1 MSLGGAF
8 RVVLAELASVGLDPA
23 AVCCGAQVGAVV
35 RIEHRDAIVFVAFHL
50 GRELPRHAVEY
61 VVARTAMSLR
71 RSGAGACEVRFRHA
85 PGGAPDEYR
94 RVLRCPVRFRQ
105 HETGLSLPAAELA
118 RPLRTANPDA
128 AEALAAGLSRSQV
141 RYRSSVSA
149 RLAGVA
155 EAAIARGERI
165 DRETLARSL
174 GMSGKTLARRLA
186 LEERLFSEVVE
197 GVRRTLA
204 EGLVR
209 EGRNLTEVAQ
219 RVGYADPAAFG
230 KAFRR
235 WFGESPSVF
244 RARRRPP
251 V

>member
-174 GMSGKTLARRLA
+174 GNERQDTRPAPCAGGAALQRGRGRGGWCARDA
-186 LEERLFSEVVE
+186 I
-197 GVRRTLA
+197 
-204 EGLVR
+204 
-209 EGRNLTEVAQ
+209 
-219 RVGYADPAAFG
+219 
-230 KAFRR
+230 
-235 WFGESPSVF
+235 
-244 RARRRPP
+244 
-251 V
+251 